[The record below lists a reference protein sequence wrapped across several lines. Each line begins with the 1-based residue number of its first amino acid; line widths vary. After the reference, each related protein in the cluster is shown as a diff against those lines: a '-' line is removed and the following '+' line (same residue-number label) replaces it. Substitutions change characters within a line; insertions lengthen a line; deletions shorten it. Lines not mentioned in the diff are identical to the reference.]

1 MSDDTAPIVLDYSLL
16 NQLEN
21 YEDYLSFYI
30 QLEETSGIFSWLRA
44 DSLLQ
49 MSERLGETSLNQL
62 SKDIRQPRSTIVNYI
77 RAAKAFPQDTRN
89 PMATFSAHL
98 EASFSDSY
106 DEKEGKFITN
116 NRFEWINKVTENSLS
131 TRQLHREIQ
140 SVKPEN
146 LENENI
152 KLKVTEIMRYLG
164 ATKDKALR
172 GEEESKNV
180 IFALHE
186 QLYGRNEE
194 TLTK

>member
-1 MSDDTAPIVLDYSLL
+1 MGENSPSVLDYNIL

-44 DSLLQ
+44 DTLLQ
-49 MSERLGETSLNQL
+49 MSERLGDTSLNQL

-98 EASFSDSY
+98 EASFADSY
-106 DEKEGKFITN
+106 DEKEGKFKTD
-116 NRFEWINKVTENSLS
+116 NRFQWINKFTENGLS

-140 SVKPEN
+140 AEKPEN
-146 LENENI
+146 VENENI

-164 ATKDKALR
+164 ATKDKALK

-186 QLYGRNEE
+186 QLYG
-194 TLTK
+194 K